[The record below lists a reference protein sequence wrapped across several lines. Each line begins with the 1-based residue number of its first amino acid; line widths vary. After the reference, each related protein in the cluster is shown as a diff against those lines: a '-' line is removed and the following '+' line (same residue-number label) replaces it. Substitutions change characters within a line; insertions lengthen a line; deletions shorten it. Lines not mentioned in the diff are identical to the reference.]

1 MAFELDKVGDG
12 LIDFSDSFARDDRL
26 FQGCRQLQ

>member
-1 MAFELDKVGDG
+1 MAFELDKVVDG

-26 FQGCRQLQ
+26 FQGFQRL